1 MKSFIFFGTPHVAA
15 ETLQALLTAGFVP
28 SLVVTNPDRPAGRG
42 RVMTPS
48 PVRVLAESHNI
59 PVFMPEKLDDD
70 AQVRLAEAQASYAI
84 CVAYGKIIPE
94 RFIVLFPQGILN
106 IHYSLL
112 PKYRGATP
120 TEAALLANDA
130 ETGVTIQKMV
140 YELDAGDIIA
150 QEKIAI
156 EPQWTVRELRPKLI
170 ELGAKMLII
179 TLPQY
184 LAGEI
189 IPQPQEHSLATRCG
203 KFEKSDG
210 ELTLDE
216 VHAANNWRKY
226 RAYADTIG
234 TYFFEERAGTMVRI
248 KIITATFDGTAF
260 TPLRVI
266 PEGKKEMDFIR

>member
-130 ETGVTIQKMV
+130 ENGVTI
-140 YELDAGDIIA
+140 
-150 QEKIAI
+150 
-156 EPQWTVRELRPKLI
+156 
-170 ELGAKMLII
+170 
-179 TLPQY
+179 
-184 LAGEI
+184 
-189 IPQPQEHSLATRCG
+189 
-203 KFEKSDG
+203 
-210 ELTLDE
+210 
-216 VHAANNWRKY
+216 
-226 RAYADTIG
+226 
-234 TYFFEERAGTMVRI
+234 
-248 KIITATFDGTAF
+248 
-260 TPLRVI
+260 
-266 PEGKKEMDFIR
+266 